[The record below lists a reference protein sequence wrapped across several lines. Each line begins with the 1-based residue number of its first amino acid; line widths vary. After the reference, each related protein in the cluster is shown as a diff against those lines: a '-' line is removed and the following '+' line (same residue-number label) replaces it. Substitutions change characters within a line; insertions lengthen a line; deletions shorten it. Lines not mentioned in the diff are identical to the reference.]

1 MGPNDAVRAELQK
14 AAGEAQLAFWKAK
27 ADRLAK
33 TPEQAAGRLPMGLGS
48 GFSPHVNPE
57 NVYQTVEASIVF
69 DFFFR
74 GGRANHSSD
83 RPADVQIILA
93 GGKLKEKD
101 ARKEEEEEESVWI
114 VGIAAHLI
122 RGCNGGHNLII
133 SPDGY

>member
-69 DFFFR
+69 DFFF
-74 GGRANHSSD
+74 AVEEQTIVVTD
-83 RPADVQIILA
+83 PLTC
-93 GGKLKEKD
+93 KLYWRV
-101 ARKEEEEEESVWI
+101 AS
-114 VGIAAHLI
+114 
-122 RGCNGGHNLII
+122 
-133 SPDGY
+133 